1 MILTRIG
8 VGLVGCGAIGTVIA
22 EAIDRGNV
30 NNASLIIIYD
40 AILERAEKL
49 ASRLSQKPFVAKS
62 LSEIL
67 KRSDVQLVVEAAS
80 QEFVMDHAVEILK
93 NNKDLLIMS
102 TGALLDEKLLSEI
115 IDTAE
120 RTGRKVYVP
129 SGAIVGIDN
138 IKSAA
143 LGDIEEVILIT
154 RKPPASF
161 MDTDL
166 VKKVKIDISSIRE
179 PIVLY
184 EGPAREAVKIF
195 PQNINVAATLSLAS
209 IGPDKTRVKIV
220 ADPNTKDIV
229 HEIRVRGGFGE
240 IYTRAVNKP
249 FPGNPRTSYI
259 AALSAIATLKR
270 ITGNLI
276 IGT

>member
-1 MILTRIG
+1 VILTRIG